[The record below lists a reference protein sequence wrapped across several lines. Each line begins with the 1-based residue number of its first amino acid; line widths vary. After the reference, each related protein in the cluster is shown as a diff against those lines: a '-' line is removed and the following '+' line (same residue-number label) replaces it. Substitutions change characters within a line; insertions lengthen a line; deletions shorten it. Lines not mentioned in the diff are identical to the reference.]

1 MATGISAGACHRKM
15 AHHGLTGDSD
25 PPARYEEVHEIQ
37 AWRRADARATGVR
50 GRLKVNKRVLI
61 IVQNLP
67 VPLDRRVWL
76 ECQELV
82 RAGYTVSVICPKGPQ
97 DPGYQELD
105 GVRLYKYDAPT
116 TQPGVRGYLTEFV
129 VCWLKT
135 ARLSVR
141 VRREIGFDVIQ
152 ACNPPDTYALLAAP
166 YKLAGA
172 KFVYDQHDLCPEVY
186 RSRFDRPSP
195 LLLRGLYL
203 LEGITYRFADH
214 VISTNESYR
223 LVAMGRG
230 GRGCDDM
237 TVVRSGPDTDRMRPG
252 VDSPELRRGRRH
264 LIVYLGVMGPQDGVD
279 SVLHVLDIL
288 VHKDGREDIHL
299 ALLGFGDC
307 LEDLRV
313 LSTELGLD
321 DYVTFTGRADA
332 ATIEKYLRT
341 AAVGLGPDPANPL
354 NEVSTMNK
362 TMEYMA
368 YGVPVVTFDLI
379 ETRVSAGDAACYV
392 EPGDLEGFARAV
404 TDLLDDP
411 ERRST
416 LGRKGRER
424 AAEVLDWCLQ
434 APGYVAVYDHLL
446 GVARADA
453 KAGTRPRAGRRPAAW
468 TKVAASAVV
477 SLLAGAGVVAVVS
490 GRWDRR

>member
-1 MATGISAGACHRKM
+1 M
-15 AHHGLTGDSD
+15 
-25 PPARYEEVHEIQ
+25 
-37 AWRRADARATGVR
+37 
-50 GRLKVNKRVLI
+50 NKRVLI

-82 RAGYTVSVICPKGPQ
+82 RAGYTVSVICPRGPQ
-97 DPGYQELD
+97 DPDYQELD
-105 GVRLYKYDAPT
+105 GVHLHKYDAPKT
-116 TQPGVRGYLTEFV
+116 RPGVRGYLAEFV
-129 VCWLKT
+129 VCWLRT

-166 YKLAGA
+166 YKLTGT

-186 RSRFDRPSP
+186 RSRFDRPSD

-203 LEGITYRFADH
+203 LEGITYRLADH

-230 GRGCDDM
+230 RRDHADT

-252 VDSPELRRGRRH
+252 ADSPDLRRGRRH
-264 LIVYLGVMGPQDGVD
+264 LAVYLGVMGPQDGVD
-279 SVLHVLDIL
+279 AVLRALDIL
-288 VHKDGREDIHL
+288 VHKDGREDIHV

-307 LEDLRV
+307 FEELRA

-332 ATIEKYLRT
+332 VTIEKYLRT

-368 YGVPVVTFDLI
+368 YGVPVVTFDLT
-379 ETRVSAGDAACYV
+379 ETRVSAGYTACYV

-411 ERRST
+411 ERRRE
-416 LGRKGRER
+416 LGRQGRER
-424 AAEVLDWCLQ
+424 AVEVLDWRLQ

-446 GVARADA
+446 GATSTDTA
-453 KAGTRPRAGRRPAAW
+453 AGTRSWPRRRPASWRKA
-468 TKVAASAVV
+468 AASTAAFLV
-477 SLLAGAGVVAVVS
+477 AGAATLAAVNGRR
-490 GRWDRR
+490 GRW

>member
-1 MATGISAGACHRKM
+1 M
-15 AHHGLTGDSD
+15 
-25 PPARYEEVHEIQ
+25 
-37 AWRRADARATGVR
+37 
-50 GRLKVNKRVLI
+50 NKRVLI

-82 RAGYTVSVICPKGPQ
+82 RSGYTVSVICPKGPQ
-97 DPGYQELD
+97 DPVYQELD
-105 GVRLYKYDAPT
+105 GVHLYKYDAPT

-141 VRREIGFDVIQ
+141 VRREVGFDVIQ

-166 YKLAGA
+166 YKIAGT

-195 LLLRGLYL
+195 ILLRGLYL
-203 LEGITYRFADH
+203 LEGITYRLADH

-223 LVAMGRG
+223 LVAIGRG
-230 GRGCDDM
+230 RHDRSDT
-237 TVVRSGPDTDRMRPG
+237 TVVRSGPDTDRMCPG
-252 VDSPELRRGRRH
+252 ADVPELRRGRSH

-279 SVLHVLDIL
+279 LVLRALDIL
-288 VHKDGREDIHL
+288 VHKDGREDIQL

-307 LEDLRV
+307 LEELRA

-321 DYVTFTGRADA
+321 DYVTFTGRADG

-392 EPGDLEGFARAV
+392 TPGDVEAFARAV
-404 TDLLDDP
+404 TDLLEDP
-411 ERRST
+411 ERRELLSK
-416 LGRKGRER
+416 RGRER
-424 AAEVLDWCLQ
+424 AVEVLDWRLQ
-434 APGYVAVYDHLL
+434 APGYVAVYDRL
-446 GVARADA
+446 
-453 KAGTRPRAGRRPAAW
+453 TSAGRRLPMAKSSMAKRARTAASVGAALLAAAS
-468 TKVAASAVV
+468 VAASLSARR
-477 SLLAGAGVVAVVS
+477 
-490 GRWDRR
+490 GRG